1 MGETCKAS
9 INAPPVNIPL
19 SEHTCV
25 LSVIDTTCVLTV
37 PAETLVEPPI
47 RGHELMNFPTFSFLI
62 SNSSSGKQVLFDL
75 GCRKDF
81 WNLPQPI
88 ADVIDAK
95 VPGIKVDK
103 NLSDVL
109 TEGGVDTHSIDAA
122 IISHHHYD
130 HFGDPSTF
138 PPSMELLVGPGFA
151 DTFLPGFPTNQVSPA
166 FESDLVGRSVR
177 ELVFSDQLVVAG
189 YRAIDYFEDG
199 SFYIL
204 DTPGHA
210 IGHVSAL
217 VRTTVNTF
225 VFLGGDICHFGG
237 AFRPTPYV
245 PMPESLTPYDVGHQ
259 KRYNHA
265 YPQSIFTDCHPDQEN
280 ARITPYYTPCCRA
293 DGWYVDPPR
302 ALESVEQLKA
312 LDADDRILIL
322 IAHDPSM
329 LDVVTFFPHGNAN
342 DWQNMD
348 WKSTLRWRFLDEL
361 PSDVRELKY
370 LVDGTYMEGKR
381 VRTLEGIKVE

>member
-1 MGETCKAS
+1 MAETR
-9 INAPPVNIPL
+9 NARVHAPAVDIPL
-19 SEHTCV
+19 SEHTCT
-25 LSVIDTTCVLTV
+25 LSIVDTTCVLTV
-37 PAETLVEPPI
+37 PAETLVDPPI
-47 RGHELMNFPTFSFLI
+47 LGHELMNFPTFSFLI
-62 SNSSSGKQVLFDL
+62 SNSSSGKQILFDL
-75 GCRKDF
+75 GCKKDF
-81 WNLPQPI
+81 WNLPQPV

-95 VPGIKVDK
+95 VPGISVNK
-103 NLSDVL
+103 NLSEIL
-109 TEGGVDTHSIDAA
+109 AEGGVDTNRIDAA

-130 HFGDPSTF
+130 HIGDPSTF
-138 PPSMELLVGPGFA
+138 PPSMELLVGPGFSDA
-151 DTFLPGFPTNQVSPA
+151 LLPGYPKNEASPI

-177 ELVFSDQLVVAG
+177 ELAFSDQLAVAG
-189 YRAIDYFEDG
+189 YRAIDYFADG

-217 VRTTVNTF
+217 ARTTSNTF

-237 AFRPTPYV
+237 AFRPTQYV
-245 PMPESLTPYDVGHQ
+245 PMPEILTPHDVGHQ
-259 KRYNHA
+259 KRRDEP
-265 YPQSIFTDCHPDQEN
+265 YPHSIFTNCHPDQAN
-280 ARITPYYTPCCRA
+280 ARTVPYYTPCCRS

-312 LDADDRILIL
+312 LDADDRILVL
-322 IAHDPSM
+322 IAHDPAM
-329 LDVVTFFPHGNAN
+329 LNVVTFFPHGNAN
-342 DWQNMD
+342 DWQILG

-381 VRTLEGIKVE
+381 VKNLQGTRL